1 MRYPSPALETRYS
14 PTITPTQLM
23 PTEIFSA
30 EIRSG
35 TPAGSTTFVKI
46 CSFVAPS
53 VRIRSCFSSVAAR
66 KPFSTVTVVTTSET
80 STPITTIDAM
90 PAPIHTMSTGPSAI
104 FGSAFSTTRYGS
116 STRLSFGI
124 HQRSTA
130 MSAPRSVP
138 RRKPST
144 VSKSVVPTCSHREPS
159 A

>member
-1 MRYPSPALETRYS
+1 
-14 PTITPTQLM
+14 M
-23 PTEIFSA
+23 PTEIFKA

-35 TPAGSTTFVKI
+35 TPAGRTTFRKV

-66 KPFSTVTVVTTSET
+66 NPFKTVTVVTTSET
-80 STPITTIDAM
+80 STPITTIDAV
-90 PAPIHTMSTGPSAI
+90 PAPIHTMRTGPSAI

-116 STRLSFGI
+116 RMRFSFGI
-124 HQRSTA
+124 HHSSTA
-130 MSAPRSVP
+130 NSAPSSVP

-144 VSKSVVPTCSHREPS
+144 VSKSVVPTCSQSEPS